1 MGARAAVPGK
11 ATSARRLLALACLVT
26 LLWPS
31 LTRAGATS
39 KKKTKPAKQP
49 VSAAPQ
55 AKRTARA
62 VDVVPVRGSR
72 GTVEEHVHIRR
83 GDTLAR
89 LLTSRGLTP
98 GESATWVRAAA
109 RVYDVR
115 GIRPRHGL
123 TLRFDRATRTL
134 EEVRYEIDDRSLLVL
149 ARTESGVTAE
159 REGLPYFIEV
169 KGVAGRIER
178 GLEEDATLAGVP
190 QSVVSELAEIL
201 GWELDVARDLRAG
214 DDYRVLYEN
223 IWQAGALRPET
234 GKVLAAG
241 IRTRGR
247 DITAVLFEDADGRG
261 GYFKPNGD
269 PVSREFL
276 RYPVEFTEITS
287 EFSGSRRHPVLGI
300 SRPHLGVDLAA
311 PTGTPVRAVSSGKI
325 VTAGRYGQL
334 GQTVRVEHDGGLTS
348 TYGHLSRIAGRL
360 DEGDTVERG
369 QVVGYVGASGLATG
383 PHLHFAIDR
392 EGDYVDPIAVT
403 GAGAGVAI
411 PERARQSFVR
421 VRTTVMRQLAGL
433 PVAGGPLTVSMRST
447 AVRE

>member
-1 MGARAAVPGK
+1 VGARAAVPGK
-11 ATSARRLLALACLVT
+11 RATSARRLLALACLMT
-26 LLWPS
+26 LLCPS

-39 KKKTKPAKQP
+39 RKKGKSAKHP
-49 VSAAPQ
+49 VSTQP
-55 AKRTARA
+55 KRPAGVA
-62 VDVVPVRGSR
+62 DVVPVRGSR
-72 GTVEEHVHIRR
+72 GPVEEHVHIRR

-89 LLTSRGLTP
+89 LLTSRGLGP
-98 GESATWVRAAA
+98 GEAATWVRAAA

-159 REGLPYFIEV
+159 RAGLPYFIEV
-169 KGVAGRIER
+169 KGVAGRVER
-178 GLEEDATLAGVP
+178 GLQEDAARAGVP
-190 QSVVSELAEIL
+190 QSVVSELAEIF
-201 GWELDVARDLRAG
+201 GWELDLARDLRSG

-241 IRTRGR
+241 IRARGR
-247 DITAVLFEDADGRG
+247 DVTAVLFEDADGRG
-261 GYFKPNGD
+261 GYFKPNGE

-287 EFSGSRRHPVLGI
+287 EFSGSRRHPILGI

-311 PTGTPVRAVSSGKI
+311 PTGTPVRAVAGGKI

-334 GQTVRVEHDGGLTS
+334 GRTVRVEHDGGLTS

-360 DEGDTVERG
+360 DEGDAVERG
-369 QVVGYVGASGLATG
+369 QVIGYVGASGLATG
-383 PHLHFAIDR
+383 PHLHYAIDR

-403 GAGAGVAI
+403 GAEAGVAI